1 MLMKPTYDK
10 NVGGTIK
17 MVILHY
23 QRKNCTGLE
32 TKVIQPL
39 DLGTWEL
46 SISSRGS
53 QMEAVREEEDL
64 GALIADFSYIGS
76 VLSHLWEMAN
86 EK

>member
-32 TKVIQPL
+32 TKVMQPL
-39 DLGTWEL
+39 DLGT
-46 SISSRGS
+46 
-53 QMEAVREEEDL
+53 
-64 GALIADFSYIGS
+64 
-76 VLSHLWEMAN
+76 
-86 EK
+86 